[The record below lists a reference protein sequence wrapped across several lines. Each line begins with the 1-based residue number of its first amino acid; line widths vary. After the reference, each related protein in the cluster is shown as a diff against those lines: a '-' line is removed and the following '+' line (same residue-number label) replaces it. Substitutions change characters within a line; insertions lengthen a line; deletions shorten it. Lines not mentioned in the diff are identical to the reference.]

1 MEDVAFAEAGYSLD
15 VETVAHLYPFG
26 CGGDV

>member
-1 MEDVAFAEAGYSLD
+1 MEIVALAGAGYSLD
-15 VETVAHLYPFG
+15 VETVAHLYSFG